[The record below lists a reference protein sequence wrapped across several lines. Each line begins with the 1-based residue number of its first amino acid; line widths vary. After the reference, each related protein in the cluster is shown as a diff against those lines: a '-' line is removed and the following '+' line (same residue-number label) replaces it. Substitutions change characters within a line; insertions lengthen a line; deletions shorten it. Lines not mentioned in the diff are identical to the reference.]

1 MSGQRQV
8 VSNIMVTAAMLPS
21 HSKSDGDLLST
32 GGNSRSRQEEVIAK
46 HLRGKQGDWA
56 AGADKKEPLQLLDLP
71 VDVLQVI
78 VKEVTHTNDLTSL
91 ALTHSAL
98 HQLAIP
104 LIYSRFDIVWPDTP
118 TTTENRLGVDALTYG
133 LATLVMAPDVFGEVP
148 FYPYS
153 NRQMQKCGHCGIP
166 TPCAHNPLPP
176 RGNGSR
182 RSIRRGNAFAR
193 YTQKFSLSNGPA
205 EWVSEY
211 QINKESGKMLGTLV
225 ALAVGRM
232 RNLETF
238 VWDMPTGIL
247 RDIFIALASL
257 ANRGDGEE
265 CRLERIWV
273 RWHDNSDGTPH
284 SHTVPTAPSNPTLN
298 IHGQATSIA
307 SLLHSA
313 QSLFRIPPYPRV
325 EFPTFSILPPLKSL
339 TVLDVD
345 ELPYA
350 EEMCVLIERSLLKL
364 REFRLGLAKHAQYD
378 VWVRPTEAANAE
390 PLTSTSPDRSH
401 QPGGILELLFS
412 GICDSSRTTASTA
425 ATTTTCEPHL
435 VAEHKQVNEHLTGDR
450 LHEETNQQDDPDL
463 DELTGLLADQKF
475 QIQDDASID
484 GRATLN
490 LALGA
495 NENDMAEDND
505 ATNSG
510 DFDTPVPKRRT
521 SRTLR
526 AGSGGASCSSK
537 GLTDPFIEL
546 PSENHVVKLK
556 LEILELERVPL
567 AIPIMSKAIDWT
579 KLHTLTILGCRNH
592 EQLWKALR
600 KRFIPISRNRSSSI
614 SLRSSSKS
622 ATPISAGVFDDD
634 YSLKIRHLHT
644 DMVSPSLITFLRD
657 TLAENSLES
666 LFLQECPSYKSPVS
680 IDMIYKNVV
689 RRHRSSLRKLSIDS
703 WLRVN
708 NDGTNNNWRRWVF
721 SRELISFITSGKMIR
736 LRELGLA
743 LDYKDWH
750 MFLQRLPNVA
760 QLRSLYICRIA
771 GHVHQ
776 RYDPREAALQVC
788 DIVSLRPELELCYL
802 GIEAKCY
809 EVLEYPVGRKTSISD
824 FGSVPTTGANV
835 QSDAESDE
843 DDGTSDGHAGVNIG
857 DNSDGA
863 DDSDMDMISSRG
875 GETEDEMGE
884 HSSRGARQFKLRE
897 ILFYDDKVAI
907 FKARHGK
914 L

>member
-1 MSGQRQV
+1 MRSEDD
-8 VSNIMVTAAMLPS
+8 SATMLPS
-21 HSKSDGDLLST
+21 HTKSDGEVLST

-46 HLRGKQGDWA
+46 HLHGKQGERA
-56 AGADKKEPLQLLDLP
+56 AVADKKEPLQLLDLP

-91 ALTHSAL
+91 ALSHSAL
-98 HQLAIP
+98 HHLAIP

-133 LATLVMAPDVFGEVP
+133 LATLVMASDVFGETP
-148 FYPYS
+148 YYPRS
-153 NRQMQKCGHCGIP
+153 REQMQKCNHCGHFNH
-166 TPCAHNPLPP
+166 CSHNPKPP
-176 RGNGSR
+176 RRSGSR

-257 ANRGDGEE
+257 ANRDDGED

-284 SHTVPTAPSNPTLN
+284 SQAVPTAPSNPTLN
-298 IHGQATSIA
+298 IHGQATSIT
-307 SLLHSA
+307 SLLNSS
-313 QSLFRIPPYPRV
+313 QSLFQIPPYPRV
-325 EFPTFSILPPLKSL
+325 EFPTFSILPPLNSL

-350 EEMCVLIERSLLKL
+350 EEMCVLIERSASKL

-378 VWVRPTEAANAE
+378 VWIRPSESTNAE
-390 PLTSTSPDRSH
+390 PVAYTTPDRSH

-412 GICDSSRTTASTA
+412 GICDLSRTSTSAGAGTDIHESPLA
-425 ATTTTCEPHL
+425 ADTEQSSEQNT
-435 VAEHKQVNEHLTGDR
+435 NGR
-450 LHEETNQQDDPDL
+450 LPDETNQSGDRDVDG
-463 DELTGLLADQKF
+463 LTALLADQSL
-475 QIQDDASID
+475 QSHDN
-484 GRATLN
+484 TLN
-490 LALGA
+490 AGRSMLALESEASETGITEKDKSA
-495 NENDMAEDND
+495 APEE
-505 ATNSG
+505 
-510 DFDTPVPKRRT
+510 FDTPVPKPRT
-521 SRTLR
+521 SRLLGESSS
-526 AGSGGASCSSK
+526 AASCSSMS
-537 GLTDPFIEL
+537 LVDPFVDF
-546 PSENHVVKLK
+546 PSEKHATKLR

-567 AIPIMSKAIDWT
+567 AISIMSKAIDWT
-579 KLHTLTILGCRNH
+579 RLHTLTVLGCRNH

-600 KRFIPISRNRSSSI
+600 KRFTPESRNRTSSI
-614 SLRSSSKS
+614 SLRPSSSRL
-622 ATPISAGVFDDD
+622 ATPVSKGILDDD

-644 DMVSPSLITFLRD
+644 DVVSPSLIAFLRD

-689 RRHRSSLRKLSIDS
+689 RRHRASLKKLSIDS

-721 SRELISFITSGKMIR
+721 SRELLGFITSGKMTR

-750 MFLQRLPNVA
+750 MFLQRLPNVT

-809 EVLEYPVGRKTSISD
+809 EVLEYAVGRKTSVSD
-824 FGSVPTTGANV
+824 FGTVPATGANV
-835 QSDAESDE
+835 QSDAGSDDE
-843 DDGTSDGHAGVNIG
+843 DGTSDGHAGVNIT
-857 DNSDGA
+857 DNSEGA
-863 DDSDMDMISSRG
+863 DDSDMDMTSSRG
-875 GETEDEMGE
+875 GETEDEMGD
-884 HSSRGARQFKLRE
+884 HSAKGAKQFKLRE

>member
-1 MSGQRQV
+1 
-8 VSNIMVTAAMLPS
+8 MLPS
-21 HSKSDGDLLST
+21 HSKSDGEVVST

-46 HLRGKQGDWA
+46 HLQGKQGEWA
-56 AGADKKEPLQLLDLP
+56 AVADKKEPLQLLDLP
-71 VDVLQVI
+71 VDVLRVI

-91 ALTHSAL
+91 ALSHSAL
-98 HQLAIP
+98 HHLAIP

-118 TTTENRLGVDALTYG
+118 TTAENRLGVDALTYG
-133 LATLVMAPDVFGEVP
+133 LATLVMAPDVFGEIP
-148 FYPYS
+148 FYPRS
-153 NRQMQKCGHCGIP
+153 NEQMQKCGHCGRFNQ
-166 TPCAHNPLPP
+166 CSHNPQPP
-176 RGNGSR
+176 RGSGSR

-257 ANRGDGEE
+257 AKRDDGED

-284 SHTVPTAPSNPTLN
+284 SHTIPTAPSNPTLN

-307 SLLHSA
+307 SLLNSS
-313 QSLFRIPPYPRV
+313 QSLFQIPPYPRV

-350 EEMCVLIERSLLKL
+350 EEMCVLIERSAVRL

-378 VWVRPTEAANAE
+378 FWTRPSESANTE
-390 PLTSTSPDRSH
+390 PLASTTPDRTH

-412 GICDSSRTTASTA
+412 GICDLSRTTTSSDVA
-425 ATTTTCEPHL
+425 ADMHGLHL
-435 VAEHKQVNEHLTGDR
+435 VAGNEQSNAQNLVGRLPVETTQSEDR
-450 LHEETNQQDDPDL
+450 DV
-463 DELTGLLADQKF
+463 DELSGFLADQSL
-475 QIQDDASID
+475 QSQDDASIAE
-484 GRATLN
+484 RSTVN
-490 LALGA
+490 LGIEI
-495 NENDMAEDND
+495 NEMDVADEDEP
-505 ATNSG
+505 AHAG
-510 DFDTPVPKRRT
+510 DFDTPVPKPRA
-521 SRTLR
+521 SRTLGE
-526 AGSGGASCSSK
+526 GSGAASCSS
-537 GLTDPFIEL
+537 LSLVDPFVDMS
-546 PSENHVVKLK
+546 SEKHATKLR

-600 KRFIPISRNRSSSI
+600 KRFTPESRNRSSSI
-614 SLRSSSKS
+614 SLRSSSRLT
-622 ATPISAGVFDDD
+622 TPISNGILDDD
-634 YSLKIRHLHT
+634 YSLKIRHMHT
-644 DMVSPSLITFLRD
+644 DMVSPSLIAFLRD
-657 TLAENSLES
+657 ALAENSLES

-689 RRHRSSLRKLSIDS
+689 RRHRASLKKLSIDS

-721 SRELISFITSGKMIR
+721 SRELLSFITSGKMMR

-750 MFLQRLPNVA
+750 MFLQRLPNVT

-809 EVLEYPVGRKTSISD
+809 EVLEYPVGRKTSVSD
-824 FGSVPTTGANV
+824 FGSMPATGVNV

-843 DDGTSDGHAGVNIG
+843 DDGTSDSHAGVNIT

-863 DDSDMDMISSRG
+863 DDSDMEMTSSRG
-875 GETEDEMGE
+875 GETEDEMGD
-884 HSSRGARQFKLRE
+884 HSGKTAKQFRLRE